1 MSFFNNNNYSGQPST
16 PVTTNLIIINVLVL
30 LADAVMERK
39 GVDLSSYLGLHYYDA
54 DKYNILQTV
63 TYMFMHADFYH
74 LFCNMFSLYMF
85 GRLLEMV
92 WGPQRFLIY
101 YLVCGVGAGI
111 VQQLAWRFGI
121 VSTWLTDIHLQDPE
135 FTYGQLLL
143 EGQGILNR
151 LVTVGA
157 SGSVCAM
164 LAAIIMQPDQLVGL
178 NLFVRTIT
186 TRMKWVALVVL
197 LLTLFAGPAGNTGGL
212 VCHVGGAL
220 FGFIYGYCYRQGLDI
235 TAWFSDG
242 CQAIGQWI
250 KDRNKPKMKATAGGR
265 RDPISADKQKDMQY
279 NTDKRQHEARIDEI
293 LDKISKH
300 GYDGLTAEEKQ
311 MLFDASKRKK
321 N

>member
-1 MSFFNNNNYSGQPST
+1 MNYKSLSIQGKIIYITVAVYLLTQLWRLVCLLFCFSGYDWQQVLALPA
-16 PVTTNLIIINVLVL
+16 NLND
-30 LADAVMERK
+30 LAMRPWT
-39 GVDLSSYLGLHYYDA
+39 
-54 DKYNILQTV
+54 IL
-63 TYMFMHADFYH
+63 TYMFCHADIGQNVLHIVF
-74 LFCNMFSLYMF
+74 NMLWLWWLAPIFLRFHTSKQFLSLYLMGGIF
-85 GRLLEMV
+85 AGLFFLLV
-92 WGPQRFLIY
+92 YNVFPYFRFDRHY
-101 YLVCGVGAGI
+101 
-111 VQQLAWRFGI
+111 
-121 VSTWLTDIHLQDPE
+121 TWI
-135 FTYGQLLL
+135 
-143 EGQGILNR
+143 
-151 LVTVGA
+151 VGA

-178 NLFVRTIT
+178 NLFIRTIT

-220 FGFIYGYCYRQGLDI
+220 FGFIYGYFFRQGTDI
-235 TAWFSDG
+235 TVWFSEG
-242 CQAIGQWI
+242 CQTIAQWI
-250 KDRNKPKMKATAGGR
+250 KDWNKPKMKATAGGR

>member
-1 MSFFNNNNYSGQPST
+1 MNYKSLSIQGKIIYITVAVYLLTQLWRLVCLLFCFSGYDWQQVLALPA
-16 PVTTNLIIINVLVL
+16 NLND
-30 LADAVMERK
+30 LAMRPWT
-39 GVDLSSYLGLHYYDA
+39 
-54 DKYNILQTV
+54 IL
-63 TYMFMHADFYH
+63 TYMFCHADIGQNVLHIVF
-74 LFCNMFSLYMF
+74 NMLWLWWLAPIFLRFHTSKQFLSLYLMGGIF
-85 GRLLEMV
+85 AGLFFLLV
-92 WGPQRFLIY
+92 YNVFPYFRFDRHY
-101 YLVCGVGAGI
+101 
-111 VQQLAWRFGI
+111 
-121 VSTWLTDIHLQDPE
+121 TWI
-135 FTYGQLLL
+135 
-143 EGQGILNR
+143 
-151 LVTVGA
+151 VGA

-178 NLFVRTIT
+178 NLFIRTIT

-220 FGFIYGYCYRQGLDI
+220 FGFIYGYFFRQGTDI
-235 TAWFSDG
+235 TVWFSEG
-242 CQAIGQWI
+242 CQTIAQWI
-250 KDRNKPKMKATAGGR
+250 KDWNKPKMKATAGGR

-311 MLFDASKRKK
+311 LLFDASKRRK

>member
-1 MSFFNNNNYSGQPST
+1 MNYKSLSIQGKIIYITVAVYLLTQLWRLVCLLFCFSGYDWQQVLALPA
-16 PVTTNLIIINVLVL
+16 NLND
-30 LADAVMERK
+30 LAMRPWT
-39 GVDLSSYLGLHYYDA
+39 
-54 DKYNILQTV
+54 IL
-63 TYMFMHADFYH
+63 TYMFCHADIGQNVLHIVF
-74 LFCNMFSLYMF
+74 NMLWLWWLAPIFLRFHTSKQFLSLYLMGGIF
-85 GRLLEMV
+85 AGLFFLLV
-92 WGPQRFLIY
+92 YNVFPYFRFDRHY
-101 YLVCGVGAGI
+101 
-111 VQQLAWRFGI
+111 
-121 VSTWLTDIHLQDPE
+121 TWI
-135 FTYGQLLL
+135 
-143 EGQGILNR
+143 
-151 LVTVGA
+151 VGA

-178 NLFVRTIT
+178 NLFIRTIT

-220 FGFIYGYCYRQGLDI
+220 FGFIYGYFFRQGTDI
-235 TAWFSDG
+235 TIWFSEG
-242 CQAIGQWI
+242 CQTIAQWI
-250 KDRNKPKMKATAGGR
+250 KDWNKPKMKATAGGR

-311 MLFDASKRKK
+311 LLFDASKRRK

>member
-1 MSFFNNNNYSGQPST
+1 MNYKSLPIQGKIIYITVAVYVLTQLWRLVCLLFCYSGYDWQQVLALPA
-16 PVTTNLIIINVLVL
+16 NLND
-30 LADAVMERK
+30 LAMRPWT
-39 GVDLSSYLGLHYYDA
+39 
-54 DKYNILQTV
+54 IL
-63 TYMFMHADFYH
+63 TYMFCHADIGQNVMHIVF
-74 LFCNMFSLYMF
+74 NMLWLWWLAPIFLRFHTSKQFLSLYLMSGIF
-85 GRLLEMV
+85 AGLFFLLV
-92 WGPQRFLIY
+92 YNVFPYFRFDRHY
-101 YLVCGVGAGI
+101 
-111 VQQLAWRFGI
+111 
-121 VSTWLTDIHLQDPE
+121 TWI
-135 FTYGQLLL
+135 
-143 EGQGILNR
+143 
-151 LVTVGA
+151 VGA

-250 KDRNKPKMKATAGGR
+250 KERNKPKMKATAGGR

-311 MLFDASKRKK
+311 MLFDASKRRK

>member
-1 MSFFNNNNYSGQPST
+1 MNYKSLSIQGKIIYITVAVYLLTQLWRLVCLLFCFSGYDWQQVLALPA
-16 PVTTNLIIINVLVL
+16 NLNDLAMRPWTILSYMFCHADIGQNVLHIVFNML
-30 LADAVMERK
+30 WLWWLAPIFLRFHTSK
-39 GVDLSSYLGLHYYDA
+39 QFL
-54 DKYNILQTV
+54 
-63 TYMFMHADFYH
+63 
-74 LFCNMFSLYMF
+74 SLYLMGGIF
-85 GRLLEMV
+85 AGLFFLLV
-92 WGPQRFLIY
+92 YNVFPYFRFDRHY
-101 YLVCGVGAGI
+101 
-111 VQQLAWRFGI
+111 
-121 VSTWLTDIHLQDPE
+121 TWI
-135 FTYGQLLL
+135 
-143 EGQGILNR
+143 
-151 LVTVGA
+151 VGA

-178 NLFVRTIT
+178 NLFIRTIT

-220 FGFIYGYCYRQGLDI
+220 FGFIYGYFFRQGTDI
-235 TAWFSDG
+235 TVWFSEG
-242 CQAIGQWI
+242 CQTIAQWI
-250 KDRNKPKMKATAGGR
+250 KDWNKPKMKATAGGR

-311 MLFDASKRKK
+311 LLFDASKRRK

>member
-1 MSFFNNNNYSGQPST
+1 MNYKSLSIQGKIIYITVTVYLLTQLWRLVCLLFCFSGYDWQQVLALPA
-16 PVTTNLIIINVLVL
+16 NLND
-30 LADAVMERK
+30 LAMRPWT
-39 GVDLSSYLGLHYYDA
+39 
-54 DKYNILQTV
+54 IL
-63 TYMFMHADFYH
+63 TYMFCHADIGQNVLHIVF
-74 LFCNMFSLYMF
+74 NMLWLWWLAPIFLRFHTSKQFLSLYLMGGIF
-85 GRLLEMV
+85 AGLFFLLV
-92 WGPQRFLIY
+92 YNVFPFFRFDRHY
-101 YLVCGVGAGI
+101 
-111 VQQLAWRFGI
+111 
-121 VSTWLTDIHLQDPE
+121 TWI
-135 FTYGQLLL
+135 
-143 EGQGILNR
+143 
-151 LVTVGA
+151 VGA

-178 NLFVRTIT
+178 NLFIRTIT

-220 FGFIYGYCYRQGLDI
+220 FGFVYGYFFRQGTDI
-235 TAWFSDG
+235 TVWFSEG
-242 CQAIGQWI
+242 CQTIAQWI
-250 KDRNKPKMKATAGGR
+250 KDWNKPKMKATAGGR

-311 MLFDASKRKK
+311 LLFDASKRRK

>member
-1 MSFFNNNNYSGQPST
+1 MNYKSLPIQGKIIYITVAVYVLTQLWRLVCLLFCYSGYDWQQVLALPA
-16 PVTTNLIIINVLVL
+16 NLND
-30 LADAVMERK
+30 LAMRPWT
-39 GVDLSSYLGLHYYDA
+39 
-54 DKYNILQTV
+54 IL
-63 TYMFMHADFYH
+63 TYMFCHADIGQNVLHIVF
-74 LFCNMFSLYMF
+74 NMLWLWWLAPIFLRFHTSKQFLSLYLMSGIF
-85 GRLLEMV
+85 AGLFFLLV
-92 WGPQRFLIY
+92 YNVFPYFRFDRHY
-101 YLVCGVGAGI
+101 
-111 VQQLAWRFGI
+111 
-121 VSTWLTDIHLQDPE
+121 TWI
-135 FTYGQLLL
+135 
-143 EGQGILNR
+143 
-151 LVTVGA
+151 VGA

>member
-1 MSFFNNNNYSGQPST
+1 MNYKSLSIQGKIIYITVAVYLLTQLWRLFCLLFCFSGYDWQQVLALPA
-16 PVTTNLIIINVLVL
+16 NLND
-30 LADAVMERK
+30 LAMRPWT
-39 GVDLSSYLGLHYYDA
+39 
-54 DKYNILQTV
+54 IL
-63 TYMFMHADFYH
+63 TYMFCHADIGQNVLHIVF
-74 LFCNMFSLYMF
+74 NMLWLWWLAPIFLRFHTSKQFLSLYLMGGIF
-85 GRLLEMV
+85 AGLFFLLV
-92 WGPQRFLIY
+92 YNVFPYFRFDRHY
-101 YLVCGVGAGI
+101 
-111 VQQLAWRFGI
+111 
-121 VSTWLTDIHLQDPE
+121 TWI
-135 FTYGQLLL
+135 
-143 EGQGILNR
+143 
-151 LVTVGA
+151 VGA

-178 NLFVRTIT
+178 NLFIRTIT

-220 FGFIYGYCYRQGLDI
+220 FGFIYGYFFRQGTDI
-235 TAWFSDG
+235 TVWFSEG
-242 CQAIGQWI
+242 CQTIAQWI
-250 KDRNKPKMKATAGGR
+250 KDWNKPKMKATAGGR

-311 MLFDASKRKK
+311 LLFDASKRRK

>member
-1 MSFFNNNNYSGQPST
+1 MNYKSLSIQGKIIYITVAVYLLTQLWRLVCLLFCFSGYDWQQVLALPA
-16 PVTTNLIIINVLVL
+16 NLND
-30 LADAVMERK
+30 LAMRPWT
-39 GVDLSSYLGLHYYDA
+39 
-54 DKYNILQTV
+54 IL
-63 TYMFMHADFYH
+63 TYMFCHADIGQNVLHIVF
-74 LFCNMFSLYMF
+74 NMLWLWWLAPIFLRFHTSKQFLSLYLMGGIF
-85 GRLLEMV
+85 AGLFFLLV
-92 WGPQRFLIY
+92 YNVFPFFRFDRHY
-101 YLVCGVGAGI
+101 
-111 VQQLAWRFGI
+111 
-121 VSTWLTDIHLQDPE
+121 TWI
-135 FTYGQLLL
+135 
-143 EGQGILNR
+143 
-151 LVTVGA
+151 VGA

-178 NLFVRTIT
+178 NLFIRTIT

-220 FGFIYGYCYRQGLDI
+220 FGFIYGYFFRQGTDI
-235 TAWFSDG
+235 TVWFSEG
-242 CQAIGQWI
+242 CQTIAQWI
-250 KDRNKPKMKATAGGR
+250 KDWNKPKMKATAGGR

-311 MLFDASKRKK
+311 LLFDASKRRK